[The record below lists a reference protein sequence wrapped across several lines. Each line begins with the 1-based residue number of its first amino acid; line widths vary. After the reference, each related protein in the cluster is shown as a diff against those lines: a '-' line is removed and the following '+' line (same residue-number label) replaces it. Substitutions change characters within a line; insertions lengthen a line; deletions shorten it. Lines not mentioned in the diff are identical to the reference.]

1 MMANVFIDCGTHY
14 GEGLRE
20 FMKMFQMGEDWN
32 IHTFE
37 ANPVTYS
44 VFESRRLP
52 HLSKNIK
59 AYNYA
64 VTTHDGTIDMYVES
78 PDTEIRDTG
87 QGSSIISKD
96 KWNPQDGILK
106 FKEELVPVPCID
118 LSKFVELH
126 TSEDDFIVMKLDV
139 EGAEYDIL
147 DKMLEEMTLHRI
159 SHLFVEFHAKYF
171 TNLEEMRVREA
182 KLVNKIKSEG
192 INLHHWG

>member
-1 MMANVFIDCGTHY
+1 MTKIFFDCGTHY
-14 GEGLRE
+14 GEGLRQ
-20 FMKMFQMGEDWN
+20 FSDMFQMNEEWK

-37 ANPVTYS
+37 ANPVTYE
-44 VFESRRLP
+44 VFKNRRLP
-52 HLSKNIK
+52 HLGNNVL

-64 VTTHDGTIDMYVES
+64 VTTYDGEIDMYIES

-87 QGSSIISKD
+87 QGSSIVSKD

-118 LSKFVELH
+118 LSKFLELH

-171 TNLEEMRVREA
+171 TNLEEMQQREFN
-182 KLVNKIKSEG
+182 LVQKIRAEG

>member
-1 MMANVFIDCGTHY
+1 MANIFFDCGTHY
-14 GEGLRE
+14 GEGLRQ
-20 FMKMFQMGEDWN
+20 FSDMFQMNEEWK

-37 ANPVTYS
+37 ANPVTYE
-44 VFESRRLP
+44 VFKTRRLP
-52 HLSKNIK
+52 HLGSNVM

-64 VTTHDGTIDMYVES
+64 VTTYDGEIDMYIES

-87 QGSSIISKD
+87 QGSSIVSKD

-106 FKEELVPVPCID
+106 FREDLVPVPCID
-118 LSKFVELH
+118 LSKFLELH
-126 TSEDDFIVMKLDV
+126 SSEDDFIVMKLDV

-171 TNLEEMRVREA
+171 TNLEEMQQRELN
-182 KLVNKIKSEG
+182 LVNRIKNEG

>member
-1 MMANVFIDCGTHY
+1 MAKIFLDCGTHY
-14 GEGLRE
+14 GEGLRQ
-20 FMKMFQMGEDWN
+20 FSDMFHMDEEWK

-37 ANPVTYS
+37 ANPVTYE
-44 VFESRRLP
+44 VFKSRRLP
-52 HLSKNIK
+52 HLGGNVL

-64 VTTHDGTIDMYVES
+64 VTTYDGEIDMYIES

-87 QGSSIISKD
+87 QGSSIVSKD

-118 LSKFVELH
+118 LSKFVELN

-171 TNLEEMRVREA
+171 TNLEEMQQREFN
-182 KLVNKIKSEG
+182 LVQKIRAEG

>member
-1 MMANVFIDCGTHY
+1 MAKIFLDCGTHY
-14 GEGLRE
+14 GEGLRQ
-20 FMKMFQMGEDWN
+20 FSDMFHMDEEWK

-37 ANPVTYS
+37 ANPVTYE
-44 VFESRRLP
+44 VFKSRRLP
-52 HLSKNIK
+52 HLGGNVL

-64 VTTHDGTIDMYVES
+64 VTTYDGEIDMYIES

-87 QGSSIISKD
+87 QGSSIVSKD

-118 LSKFVELH
+118 LSKFVELN

-171 TNLEEMRVREA
+171 TNLEEMQQREFN
-182 KLVNKIKSEG
+182 LVNKIKNEG

>member
-1 MMANVFIDCGTHY
+1 MRKIFIDCGTHY

-20 FMKMFQMGEDWN
+20 FMNMFQMGEDWS

-44 VFESRRLP
+44 VFASRRLP
-52 HLSKNIK
+52 HLSKNIQ

-64 VTTHDGTIDMYVES
+64 VTTYDGTIDMYVES

-96 KWNPQDGILK
+96 KWNPQDGVLK

-118 LSKFVELH
+118 LSKFVESN
-126 TSEDDFIVMKLDV
+126 TDKDDFIVMKVDV

-147 DKMLEEMTLHRI
+147 DKMLEEGTLHRVN
-159 SHLFVEFHAKYF
+159 HLFVEFHAKYF
-171 TNLEEMRVREA
+171 TNLEEMRAREA
-182 KLVNKIKSEG
+182 DLVTRINSQG
-192 INLHHWG
+192 IQLHHWG

>member
-1 MMANVFIDCGTHY
+1 MAKIFLDCGTHY
-14 GEGLRE
+14 GEGLRQ
-20 FMKMFQMGEDWN
+20 FSDMFHMNEEWK

-37 ANPVTYS
+37 ANPVTYE
-44 VFESRRLP
+44 VFKNRRLP
-52 HLSKNIK
+52 HLGGNIL

-64 VTTHDGTIDMYVES
+64 VTTYDGVIDMYIES

-87 QGSSIISKD
+87 QGSSIVSKD

-171 TNLEEMRVREA
+171 TNLEEMQQREFN
-182 KLVNKIKSEG
+182 LVQKIRAEG

>member
-1 MMANVFIDCGTHY
+1 MAKIFFDCGTHY
-14 GEGLRE
+14 GEGLRQ
-20 FMKMFQMGEDWN
+20 FSDMFQMNEEWK

-37 ANPVTYS
+37 ANPVTYE
-44 VFESRRLP
+44 VFKNRRLP
-52 HLSKNIK
+52 HLGNNIQ

-64 VTTHDGTIDMYVES
+64 VTTYDGEIDMYIES

-87 QGSSIISKD
+87 QGSSIVSKD

-118 LSKFVELH
+118 LSKFLELH

-147 DKMLEEMTLHRI
+147 DKMLEDMTLHRI

-171 TNLEEMRVREA
+171 TNLQEMQLREFN
-182 KLVNKIKSEG
+182 LVQRIQREG

>member
-1 MMANVFIDCGTHY
+1 MAKIFFDCGTHY
-14 GEGLRE
+14 GEGLRQ
-20 FMKMFQMGEDWN
+20 FSDMFQMNEEWK

-37 ANPVTYS
+37 ANPVTYE
-44 VFESRRLP
+44 VFKNRRLP
-52 HLSKNIK
+52 HLGSNVM

-64 VTTHDGTIDMYVES
+64 VTTYDGEIDMYIES

-87 QGSSIISKD
+87 QGSSIVSKD

-106 FKEELVPVPCID
+106 FREDLVPVPCID
-118 LSKFVELH
+118 LSKFLELH
-126 TSEDDFIVMKLDV
+126 SSEDDFIVMKLDV

-147 DKMLEEMTLHRI
+147 DKMLEDMTLHRI

-171 TNLEEMRVREA
+171 TNLEEMQQRELN
-182 KLVNKIKSEG
+182 LVNRIKNEG